1 VYRKL
6 YFKSRGSR
14 FYCDIKEADG
24 SVRAFIPGLDSLG
37 SSQDGDRAAFF
48 LEISHRFRGEADAFK
63 YGFNEELTTLIM
75 ERENIISKN
84 PAAYAGFEP
93 FFQVRR

>member
-14 FYCDIKEADG
+14 FYCDITEADG

-48 LEISHRFRGEADAFK
+48 LEINRRFRGEEGAFK
-63 YGFNEELTTLIM
+63 YGFNEELVTLIM
-75 ERENIISKN
+75 IRAIIKINI
-84 PAAYAGFEP
+84 PANQGCTVSPGA
-93 FFQVRR
+93 

>member
-1 VYRKL
+1 
-6 YFKSRGSR
+6 
-14 FYCDIKEADG
+14 
-24 SVRAFIPGLDSLG
+24 
-37 SSQDGDRAAFF
+37 
-48 LEISHRFRGEADAFK
+48 
-63 YGFNEELTTLIM
+63 LTTLIM